1 MEHIIEFPGLGI
13 RLTLHS
19 VAFNLFGKDIFWY
32 GIIICAGFLLAAWY
46 VSHHTKQYDLTQD
59 NVFDAVLL
67 GVPLSIV
74 CARLYYV
81 VFSWDSYKD
90 NLSEI
95 FKIWHGGLAIYG
107 GIIGAVLTVV
117 IYGKRKHLNIPDM
130 GDLAARGLLIG
141 QCIGR
146 WGNFV
151 NAEAH
156 GGPTDLPWRM
166 MIDGAP
172 GVHPTFFYESAWNF
186 IGFFV
191 LHFWAKKRRFSGEI
205 FLGYLAWYGFGRMFI
220 ECLRTDSLYLGGTDL
235 RVSQLLAAVTFLI
248 ALALIV
254 RGRRAHPVFAVPT
267 EIAVPP
273 QKSAAADFAAPA
285 QPASTAPTTTHTD
298 NEEEHT

>member
-1 MEHIIEFPGLGI
+1 MEHVVEFPGLGV
-13 RLTLHS
+13 RFTLNR
-19 VAFNLFGKDIFWY
+19 VAFNLFGKDIYWY
-32 GIIICAGFLLAAWY
+32 GIIICAGFILAAWY
-46 VSHHTKQYDLTQD
+46 LSRHAKDYGFTQD

-67 GVPLSIV
+67 GVPLGII
-74 CARLYYV
+74 CARIYYV
-81 VFSWDSYKD
+81 AFSWDSYKD

-95 FKIWHGGLAIYG
+95 FKIWHGGIAIYG
-107 GIIGAVLTVV
+107 GVIGAVLSVI
-117 IYGKRKHLNIPDM
+117 IYGKWKHLSIPDM

-166 MIDGAP
+166 VIDGAQ

-205 FLGYLAWYGFGRMFI
+205 FLGYLAWYGFGRMCI
-220 ECLRTDSLYLGGTDL
+220 EGMRTDSLYIGSTGL

-254 RGRRAHPVFAVPT
+254 RGRRAHPVFAVPVT
-267 EIAVPP
+267 VAVP
-273 QKSAAADFAAPA
+273 QESGETVAATSAA
-285 QPASTAPTTTHTD
+285 QPENTTPTTHND